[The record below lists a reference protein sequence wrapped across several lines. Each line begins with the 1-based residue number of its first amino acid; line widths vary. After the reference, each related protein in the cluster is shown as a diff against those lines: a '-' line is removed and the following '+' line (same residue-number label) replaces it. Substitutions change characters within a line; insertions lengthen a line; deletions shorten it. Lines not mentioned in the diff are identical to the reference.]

1 MEHRFF
7 FLSGDAEVV
16 VVVMVMFLGTPS
28 RFFFTTAPCLK
39 PVLLIIIVDYNFL
52 ENSVLFDV
60 SSKLVGIRVKDTADE
75 NGYIRQAICLHHPA

>member
-1 MEHRFF
+1 M
-7 FLSGDAEVV
+7 
-16 VVVMVMFLGTPS
+16 
-28 RFFFTTAPCLK
+28 K
-39 PVLLIIIVDYNFL
+39 PVLLTIIGNYYFL